1 MFRML
6 SVSRKARAND
16 SKRSESASNRP
27 STYMVEN
34 ALSQAR
40 NQAKTFTITPLTK
53 DEVKKAKKRSNMID
67 KQLKTESILFKK
79 ELNQERKII
88 ILGTADSGK
97 STLLRQ
103 ITLLHGPGFSDE
115 RDEYRLIIW
124 EITRLNFLKL
134 HDAIKENNLVKQVIG
149 VAELKVVNAN
159 SE

>member
-134 HDAIKENNLVKQVIG
+134 YDAIKENNLVKQVIG